1 MALRKPALLRSPL
14 RRADYLTAILFL
26 APSLIVFGVFVYY
39 ALGFNLYLSF
49 TSWNFL
55 SSTKTFIGLE
65 NYQRMIADP
74 RFWKVIVNT
83 FYFSI
88 ATVAF
93 SLLFGLV
100 LALILNQKMSGR
112 GLLRVIFFS
121 PYITTTSALALLW
134 IWIFDPNYGLMN
146 YALQLVG
153 IGGPR
158 WLTSTT
164 WAMPA
169 LIIMTVWKTS
179 GYAMVIFLAGLTN
192 IPHELREAAQI
203 DGAGPWA
210 TLWKITLP
218 LLSPTTFFILF
229 TLLISAF
236 QTFDQVAVMTA
247 GGPINATNVLNY
259 YIYEQAFINYKA
271 GYAASL
277 AVVFFLILLGLTVL
291 QLRASRRWVYQP

>member
-1 MALRKPALLRSPL
+1 MALRKSTRLRSPL
-14 RRADYLTAILFL
+14 RRSDYLTVLIFL
-26 APSLIVFGVFVYY
+26 TPSLIIFGVFVYY

-65 NYQRMIADP
+65 NYQRMITDP
-74 RFWKVIVNT
+74 RFWKVILNT
-83 FYFSI
+83 FYFSA
-88 ATVAF
+88 ATVF
-93 SLLFGLV
+93 ISSLFGLV
-100 LALILNQKMSGR
+100 LALILNQKLSGR
-112 GLLRVIFFS
+112 GLFRIIFFS
-121 PYITTTSALALLW
+121 PYVTTTSALALLW

-146 YALQLVG
+146 YALSLVG
-153 IGGPR
+153 IAGPH

-203 DGAGPWA
+203 DGAGYWA

-218 LLSPTTFFILF
+218 LLSPTAFFILF

-247 GGPINATNVLNY
+247 GGPIDATKVLNY

-277 AVVFFLILLGLTVL
+277 AVVFFLTLLLLTIL

>member
-1 MALRKPALLRSPL
+1 MTLHKPTLFQSRL
-14 RRADYLTAILFL
+14 RRTDYLTALVFL
-26 APSLIVFGVFVYY
+26 TPSLVIFGIFVYY

-55 SSTKTFIGLE
+55 SSTKTFIGLA
-65 NYQRMIADP
+65 NYQKMFSDP
-74 RFWKVIVNT
+74 RFWKVMLNT
-83 FYFSI
+83 SYFSV

-93 SLLFGLV
+93 SLIFGLL

-112 GLLRVIFFS
+112 GIFRVIFFS

-134 IWIFDPNYGLMN
+134 IWIFDPNYGLIN
-146 YALQLVG
+146 YGLHLIG
-153 IGGPR
+153 ISGPR

-179 GYAMVIFLAGLTN
+179 GYSMVIFLAGLTN
-192 IPHELREAAQI
+192 IPKELREAAQM

-210 TLWKITLP
+210 ILWKIILP
-218 LLSPTTFFILF
+218 WLSPTTFFLLF

-247 GGPINATNVLNY
+247 GGPIDSTKVLNY

-277 AVVFFLILLGLTVL
+277 AVVFFLLLLGLTIL
-291 QLRASRRWVYQP
+291 QLRVSRRWVYQP

>member
-277 AVVFFLILLGLTVL
+277 AVVFFLILLGLTIL